1 MKRFITFLIFGALLL
16 LPSAAK
22 AEKFERNISL
32 TDGPVFMP
40 KGEFIFG
47 GTISYNSFNF
57 DDYQFII
64 LEGMDL
70 GTSSFSVSPNL
81 YYSFANNMAVGVRFA
96 YTRSVIDLGSTDLA
110 LSDDLQFSIK
120 DMYNIQQTYYGSA
133 AYRYYMPIGNSLRF
147 GLFADIMLSIG
158 AGEGKFLSGTGEEM
172 SGYYQKI
179 FDVGIDVVPGV
190 VVFLSNSVSVQASVG
205 VLGLSYKKI
214 DQIKNQ
220 VYEGSYSKKGADF
233 KINFLSIGLGIN
245 FVI

>member
-1 MKRFITFLIFGALLL
+1 MFL
-16 LPSAAK
+16 
-22 AEKFERNISL
+22 N
-32 TDGPVFMP
+32 
-40 KGEFIFG
+40 
-47 GTISYNSFNF
+47 Y
-57 DDYQFII
+57 
-64 LEGMDL
+64 
-70 GTSSFSVSPNL
+70 VS
-81 YYSFANNMAVGVRFA
+81 
-96 YTRSVIDLGSTDLA
+96 
-110 LSDDLQFSIK
+110 
-120 DMYNIQQTYYGSA
+120 
-133 AYRYYMPIGNSLRF
+133 
-147 GLFADIMLSIG
+147 
-158 AGEGKFLSGTGEEM
+158 KFLSGTGEEM